1 MTCAGVSGVSE
12 SRATERMQRT
22 HVLQEDLEDTAGLLI
37 DETRDTLDTTTT
49 SETADSLETSNTE
62 YGGGNISLVTF
73 HLVAYG
79 DEGLTGLV
87 IPWMLSRRILR

>member
-1 MTCAGVSGVSE
+1 MTCAGGSVVSE